1 MSRIHPAENQCAG
14 KYVEEEEN
22 CIRNC
27 EHDPYDSPC
36 VLTVWKRSSMS
47 FQGTDG
53 FTVFDSCGKL
63 AFRVDNYTRK
73 DGGGLVLMDGSGN
86 ALLTL
91 KPQMLSMQYQWNG
104 YRGEAYRT
112 SPKSREFAMRRP
124 RSALIHSITSSS
136 SSNNKKKCEAE
147 VFMGSSSSSQP
158 NKQNRIS
165 PDFKV
170 EGSFRRRNCKIK
182 TSSGALVANI
192 ARKRVV
198 NSTVLLSDDVFSLAV
213 QPGYEPQLIMAFIVI
228 LDRLSPKPFAPVLC
242 S

>member
-1 MSRIHPAENQCAG
+1 MSRIHPAENQCAD
-14 KYVEEEEN
+14 KYVEGEN
-22 CIRNC
+22 CFSHS
-27 EHDPYDSPC
+27 EHDQYRDSPC
-36 VLTVWKRSSMS
+36 VLTGWKRSSMS

-53 FTVFDSCGKL
+53 FMVFDSCGQL

-73 DGGGLVLMDGSGN
+73 ADGGLVLMDGSGN

-124 RSALIHSITSSS
+124 RSVLIRGITSNSN
-136 SSNNKKKCEAE
+136 NNKKECEAE
-147 VFMGSSSSSQP
+147 VFMGSSSSSEP
-158 NKQNRIS
+158 NKQNRS
-165 PDFKV
+165 TPDFKV
-170 EGSFRRRNCKIK
+170 EGSFRRRDCKIK
-182 TSSGALVANI
+182 TSSGALVAKI

-198 NSTVLLSDDVFSLAV
+198 NSTILLSDDVFSLAV
-213 QPGYEPQLIMAFIVI
+213 QPGYEPQLIMAFVVI
-228 LDRLSPKPFAPVLC
+228 LDRISPKRFAPVLC